1 VATFFFT
8 SGSAMTAS
16 PDWTGLWLDQTSAFG
31 RYRSYNKYCSESR
44 NSSGN
49 PTGPQRRFL
58 SPAWAAGTVRK
69 GQPTDQE
76 TGMKNV
82 TIKELLDAGV
92 HFGHQTKRW
101 NPKMKRFIYG
111 ERNGIYIIDL
121 QQTTRRYRQATRF
134 IRNVVGEGK
143 SVLFIATKKQAQSI
157 IEEEAER
164 CGMFHVTHRW
174 LGGMLTNH
182 QTIRKSVDRLKK
194 IEAMKESD
202 QWARLPKKE
211 VAQIE
216 KEESKLRSTLSGIR
230 GMGQLPGAIF
240 VVDPKKEH
248 IAIHEANRLGIP
260 VVAMVDTNCDPDLI
274 DFPIP
279 ANDDAIR
286 SIRLMAEGIAD
297 AVIEGGLSRRSSGKA
312 AAPESPA
319 VASEL
324 EQAFSAGESGEK

>member
-1 VATFFFT
+1 
-8 SGSAMTAS
+8 
-16 PDWTGLWLDQTSAFG
+16 
-31 RYRSYNKYCSESR
+31 
-44 NSSGN
+44 
-49 PTGPQRRFL
+49 
-58 SPAWAAGTVRK
+58 
-69 GQPTDQE
+69 
-76 TGMKNV
+76 MKNV

-319 VASEL
+319 GASEL